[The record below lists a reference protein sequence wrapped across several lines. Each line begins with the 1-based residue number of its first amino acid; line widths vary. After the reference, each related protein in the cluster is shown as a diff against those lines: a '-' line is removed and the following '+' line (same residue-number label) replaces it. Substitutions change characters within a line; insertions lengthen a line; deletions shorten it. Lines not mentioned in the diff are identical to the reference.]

1 MGEQAKT
8 IEYRFGD
15 ARPHEARSMT
25 SRVYRGEA
33 DDYAP
38 AEGNEKSH
46 PRNQIRNSRLIQP
59 YRPTVFFLSLN
70 ISRKSLIYKGLF
82 VFLVHLGICGAYI
95 LCFGCPKMQRWNR
108 KQLIAKNKR
117 TVCQLIHRSF
127 ANYCLSNRKRY
138 CKG

>member
-25 SRVYRGEA
+25 SRVYRGET

-46 PRNQIRNSRLIQP
+46 PRNHI
-59 YRPTVFFLSLN
+59 
-70 ISRKSLIYKGLF
+70 
-82 VFLVHLGICGAYI
+82 VH
-95 LCFGCPKMQRWNR
+95 PK
-108 KQLIAKNKR
+108 
-117 TVCQLIHRSF
+117 
-127 ANYCLSNRKRY
+127 
-138 CKG
+138 